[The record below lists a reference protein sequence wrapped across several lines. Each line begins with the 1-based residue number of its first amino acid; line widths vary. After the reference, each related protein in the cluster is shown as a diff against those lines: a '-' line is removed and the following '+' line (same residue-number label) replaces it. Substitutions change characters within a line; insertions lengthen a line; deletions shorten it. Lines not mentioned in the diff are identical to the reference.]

1 MKIWMYIIA
10 LFLISINLRPAI
22 TSVAPLLDTIQQDL
36 GMSGTTA
43 GLLTTLPVL
52 CMGIFAPFAT
62 KISERVGLERGIF
75 YSLVLITI
83 ATALRGFF
91 GTVPLLIVTAFLAGV
106 GIGVA
111 GPLVSGFIKQYFP
124 TKPGVVGIYTVSMA
138 IGAGSATGIS
148 APIYESLG
156 NWETALA
163 IWAVLGLAAMV
174 VWIRFPGKK
183 QAGLPEKS
191 ALPWTSGRAWLILL
205 FFGLMSSIFY
215 SVTAWGAPI
224 IQSMGYNS
232 VVAGSMLTAFVL
244 IQIPSS
250 FIIPSLVAR
259 FGFVFPTLI
268 GCTVIELTGVILLI
282 AGSQPLIAMLLIG
295 LGAGGLFPLA
305 LMLPIIETDSYQKA
319 SAWAA
324 MSQGGG
330 YVISALG
337 PLGVGV
343 VYDLTGSY
351 INALYGMTAIICMM
365 GILQV
370 MLWVTANRTTL
381 KKQH

>member
-1 MKIWMYIIA
+1 MKVWYLIIA

-52 CMGIFAPFAT
+52 CMGIFAPLAT
-62 KISERVGLERGIF
+62 KISGRVGLERGLF
-75 YSLVLITI
+75 YSLLLITI

-124 TKPGVVGIYTVSMA
+124 TKPGVVGVYTVSMA
-138 IGAGSATGIS
+138 IGAASATGLS
-148 APIYESLG
+148 APIYQAAG
-156 NWETALA
+156 NWEPALA
-163 IWAVLGLAAMV
+163 IWALLGVAAMV

-183 QAGLPEKS
+183 KADLPEKS
-191 ALPWTSGRAWLILL
+191 ALPWGSGRAWLILV

-250 FIIPSLVAR
+250 FIIPSLVAKY
-259 FGFVFPTLI
+259 GYVFPTLI
-268 GCTVIELTGVILLI
+268 GCTVIELGGIFLLI
-282 AGSQPLIAMLLIG
+282 SGGHPLIAMLLIG

-305 LMLPIIETDSYQKA
+305 LMLPIIETNTYQEA

-337 PLGVGV
+337 PLGVGA
-343 VYDLTGSY
+343 VYDFTGSY
-351 INALYGMTAIICMM
+351 TVALYGMAAIIVTM
-365 GILQV
+365 GVIQIV
-370 MLWVTANRTTL
+370 LWITARHVTL
-381 KKQH
+381 KK

>member
-1 MKIWMYIIA
+1 MKIWYLIIA
-10 LFLISINLRPAI
+10 LFLVSINLRPAI
-22 TSVAPLLDTIQQDL
+22 TSVAPLLETIQQDL

-52 CMGIFAPFAT
+52 CMGIFAPLAT

-75 YSLVLITI
+75 YSLMLITF

-106 GIGVA
+106 GIGIA

-124 TKPGVVGIYTVSMA
+124 TKPGVVGVYTVSMA

-148 APIYESLG
+148 APVYEAVGS
-156 NWETALA
+156 WKPALA
-163 IWAVLGLAAMV
+163 IWAILGVAAMF

-183 QAGLPEKS
+183 KAEILSEKT
-191 ALPWTSGRAWLILL
+191 ALPWTSGRAWLILI

-224 IQSMGYNS
+224 IQSMGYGS
-232 VVAGSMLTAFVL
+232 VAAGSMLTAFVL

-250 FIIPSLVAR
+250 FIIPSLVAKY
-259 FGFVFPTLI
+259 GYVFPTLI
-268 GCTVIELTGVILLI
+268 GCTIVELGGILLLI
-282 AGSQPLIAMLLIG
+282 SGGHPLLAMLLIG

-305 LMLPIIETDSYQKA
+305 LMLPIIETNTYQQA

-330 YVISALG
+330 YVISAMG
-337 PLGVGV
+337 PMGVGA
-343 VYDLTGSY
+343 VYDYTGSY
-351 INALYGMTAIICMM
+351 TAALYGMVTIIVIMGVIQILLWTTAR
-365 GILQV
+365 Q
-370 MLWVTANRTTL
+370 TTL
-381 KKQH
+381 KR